1 MGKHSKKSDPPPTG
15 WLGEQAEPRYV
26 TAPAPRQGPSVFVE
40 VLSDK
45 NATAATARIVRHTGK
60 FYDPVDYE
68 CEASGS
74 SKREQGDRHEP
85 TVGEMI
91 AVARALR
98 ALSDRMLQGAMRE
111 VRANA
116 IAGIREQAQ
125 QRERARRRERA
136 GSAPHRTREE
146 WEALKER
153 AANAQQEVADYYAD
167 SAQQEKNDPYPELT
181 VLEKNAALARTLGLE
196 PEPGSGYILSSA
208 PHRTR
213 EEWEA
218 LKRFRTAVRNAQQTF
233 SDG

>member
-45 NATAATARIVRHTGK
+45 NATAATARVVRHTGK

-85 TVGEMI
+85 MVGEMI

-136 GSAPHRTREE
+136 REHLFAPPAFARVAGMCPHRDDLCQPPAREGDGVS
-146 WEALKER
+146 R
-153 AANAQQEVADYYAD
+153 R
-167 SAQQEKNDPYPELT
+167 P
-181 VLEKNAALARTLGLE
+181 RGRR
-196 PEPGSGYILSSA
+196 PGGGS
-208 PHRTR
+208 
-213 EEWEA
+213 
-218 LKRFRTAVRNAQQTF
+218 
-233 SDG
+233 

>member
-1 MGKHSKKSDPPPTG
+1 MGKHSKKRGTPAARP
-15 WLGEQAEPRYV
+15 GEQAEPRYV
-26 TAPAPRQGPSVFVE
+26 TAPYPPQAPQYPPQAPAPRQSPSVFVE

-45 NATAATARIVRHTGK
+45 NATVAMATARVVRHTGK

-68 CEASGS
+68 YGASGS

-85 TVGEMI
+85 MVGEMI

-116 IAGIREQAQ
+116 IAGSTEQAQ

-153 AANAQQEVADYYAD
+153 AANAQQEVADYYGQD
-167 SAQQEKNDPYPELT
+167 
-181 VLEKNAALARTLGLE
+181 
-196 PEPGSGYILSSA
+196 
-208 PHRTR
+208 
-213 EEWEA
+213 
-218 LKRFRTAVRNAQQTF
+218 AVR
-233 SDG
+233 